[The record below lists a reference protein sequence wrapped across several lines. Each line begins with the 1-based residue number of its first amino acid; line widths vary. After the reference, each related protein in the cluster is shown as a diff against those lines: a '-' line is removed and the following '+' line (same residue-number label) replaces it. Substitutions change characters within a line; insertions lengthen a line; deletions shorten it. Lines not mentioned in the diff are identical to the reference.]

1 LLFSNGCLYVSV
13 ETQRELQLIER
24 NVDDETNESEDE
36 EVSPDIG
43 HDICLET
50 YTGSVTLTQNTQ
62 LADFICQ
69 FFIFLLYAMSIK

>member
-1 LLFSNGCLYVSV
+1 MLFSNGCLYISV

-24 NVDDETNESEDE
+24 NVKDETSDSEDE
-36 EVSPDIG
+36 EASPDIG

-62 LADFICQ
+62 LADYICR
-69 FFIFLLYAMSIK
+69 FFIFLLYTMSIK